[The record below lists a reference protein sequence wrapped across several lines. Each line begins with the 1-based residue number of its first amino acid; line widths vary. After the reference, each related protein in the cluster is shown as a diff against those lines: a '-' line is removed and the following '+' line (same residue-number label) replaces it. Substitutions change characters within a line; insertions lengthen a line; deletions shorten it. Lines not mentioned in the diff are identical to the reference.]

1 MFIKVKVNLTSSPH
15 LSLID
20 LQGFFDVDL
29 GLNFIIVI
37 HCDISLWK
45 QFQGYYTWDRFLKFQ
60 MTDHLKDQVLS
71 IVYVK

>member
-37 HCDISLWK
+37 HCDISL
-45 QFQGYYTWDRFLKFQ
+45 
-60 MTDHLKDQVLS
+60 
-71 IVYVK
+71 